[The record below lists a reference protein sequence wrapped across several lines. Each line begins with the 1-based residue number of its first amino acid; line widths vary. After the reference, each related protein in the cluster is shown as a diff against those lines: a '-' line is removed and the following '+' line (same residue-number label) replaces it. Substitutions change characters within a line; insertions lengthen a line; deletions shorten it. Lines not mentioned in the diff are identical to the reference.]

1 MSKVDWQ
8 KIAVPLVEELV
19 GVVSLL
25 IPEPKVEEVK
35 VLTDVEVSEVNTERL
50 VLIKRLLNEVKESA
64 KCPICLKQVEKT
76 EEDLDLLD
84 KQILSQERV
93 ARIREDL
100 KQLLSKV
107 KEDVAGEELSPLV
120 ESSARVQIPV
130 ETKKVE
136 GEVVKGTACI
146 PCASD
151 HFSTVAGLISDEA
164 VRMARRT
171 GIKDEEVIHRVLR
184 ASDQLNALEREDLS
198 VEKIAQLPP
207 KEKELALFAQKKA
220 SEIRHEL
227 NNIKS
232 VEDLEQVALDIRNV
246 RDKIGAEYF
255 KSRLEK

>member
-1 MSKVDWQ
+1 VLFMSKVDWQ
-8 KIAVPLVEELV
+8 KIVLPFVEEAI
-19 GVVSLL
+19 GIATLL

-35 VLTDVEVSEVNTERL
+35 FLTDVEEAEVNSERL
-50 VLIKRLLNEVKESA
+50 VLIKSLLKEVKESA

-84 KQILSQERV
+84 KQITSQERV

-107 KEDVAGEELSPLV
+107 KETGEEFPFLV
-120 ESSARVQIPV
+120 ESSALPA

-164 VRMARRT
+164 VRMARRS
-171 GIKDEEVIHRVLR
+171 GVQDEEVVRRILR
-184 ASDQLNALEREDLS
+184 ASDQLNAMEREDLS

-207 KEKELALFAQKKA
+207 KEKELAVFAQNKA
-220 SEIRHEL
+220 AEIRHEL
-227 NNIKS
+227 NNLKS
-232 VEDLEQVALDIRNV
+232 VEDLEKVAVDIRNV
-246 RDKIGAEYF
+246 RDTIGKEYF